1 MTLRVDRRTL
11 LAGSALL
18 IAGAASDH
26 DAEARARLDR
36 AAATPAEARLAL
48 LRGIDPQPL
57 SRTVRLD
64 LAAARRGA
72 ELEAAILAAADP
84 AARYALRLRLE
95 SGFDVT
101 PDYAFSWCMDRA
113 QGLTASA
120 GRLLRGLGLTQGSV
134 AERLRRLARD
144 PRYLYPNDDAGRD
157 QAVADMN
164 RWLAAARARLPRQFG
179 AIPAAIDHVQAQRM
193 SPAEEAAG
201 KSGYRTLPSFD
212 GTQPGAYLVDLHD
225 IGRRP
230 SWSLPSVVHHELL
243 PGHMV
248 QLPIQAHAM
257 PHPLRLRAAPG
268 FVEGWAIYAEQLSTE
283 TGAFIG
289 APEAELG
296 CLQWLLFRLGR
307 AMIDIGINLR
317 GWTDQAAL
325 SFLTELQG
333 DPMIFAPFEKD
344 IARARAEPAAFAGQA
359 LNWLGIERLRE
370 AARGDMRRFHDRLL
384 ADGALPLILFPASA
398 R

>member
-1 MTLRVDRRTL
+1 MTFRVDRRTL

-18 IAGAASDH
+18 IAAAAPDH
-26 DAEARARLDR
+26 DADARAALDR
-36 AAATPAEARLAL
+36 AAAMPPEARLAL

-57 SRTVRLD
+57 SRAVRLD

-72 ELEAAILAAADP
+72 ELETAIAAASDP

-113 QGLTASA
+113 RSLTVAA
-120 GRLLRGLGLTQGSV
+120 DRLLRRLGLAQGSL

-144 PRYLYPNDDAGRD
+144 PHYLYSNDDAGRT

-179 AIPAAIDHVQAQRM
+179 AIPAAVDHVQAQRM

-225 IGRRP
+225 ISRRP

-243 PGHMV
+243 PGHMM
-248 QLPIQAHAM
+248 QLPIQARAAPHA
-257 PHPLRLRAAPG
+257 LRLRAAPG
-268 FVEGWAIYAEQLSTE
+268 FVEGWAIYAEQLSAE
-283 TGAFIG
+283 TGAFAD

-307 AMIDIGINLR
+307 AIIDIGINAH
-317 GWTDQAAL
+317 GWTDEAAL
-325 SFLTELQG
+325 SFLADLQG
-333 DPMIFAPFEKD
+333 DPMIFAPFDKD
-344 IARARAEPAAFAGQA
+344 MMRAQAEPGAFAGQA

-384 ADGALPLILFPASA
+384 ADGALPLILFPGGA
-398 R
+398 